1 MHPPPCYIP
10 PTKRPPSVSA
20 RLAERPTRAPACD
33 LESTHVDLNYL
44 YFRQQVELARADE
57 AQCSESAD
65 AHRHLADLYGSLIE
79 SSKEAAR
86 SAAA

>member
-1 MHPPPCYIP
+1 M
-10 PTKRPPSVSA
+10 
-20 RLAERPTRAPACD
+20 
-33 LESTHVDLNYL
+33 DLNYL

-86 SAAA
+86 SAAAEEPPTLQSAAETAI